1 MFLFVGIGAGAVL
14 LVCLFQLR
22 AARTLEQAVPWGA
35 VAGQVGKFFPIA
47 IIGLFGTGAYMT
59 RSTSG
64 RGARRWI
71 DIAIVALVVLAVQG
85 AGIGERAGHK
95 LKAALMANGP
105 GPLGP
110 EARRAAL
117 SPGLWVVEFSNL
129 GIVFGVVWN
138 MTQKPSF
145 GESLAAVLIGYA
157 VGAVSALLIIRS
169 SQEELVATAER
180 RRLTPQRDGNS
191 RHAARWPSS
200 AAAGCV
206 SAGSSTGHRS
216 IATGQRG
223 WKRQPVGIAHRVRRL
238 AAAGSGRCCRS
249 RGSRRGTTESSA
261 LRVRVLRVPDD
272 LRAPALPRR
281 CGRGT

>member
-1 MFLFVGIGAGAVL
+1 MNTYHAILFLHLMFLFVGIGAGAVL

-59 RSTSG
+59 QHFWTWST
-64 RGARRWI
+64 RWI

-138 MTQKPSF
+138 MTQKPGF

-157 VGAVSALLIIRS
+157 VGAVAALLIIRS
-169 SQEELVATAER
+169 SQEEL
-180 RRLTPQRDGNS
+180 
-191 RHAARWPSS
+191 
-200 AAAGCV
+200 
-206 SAGSSTGHRS
+206 
-216 IATGQRG
+216 
-223 WKRQPVGIAHRVRRL
+223 
-238 AAAGSGRCCRS
+238 
-249 RGSRRGTTESSA
+249 
-261 LRVRVLRVPDD
+261 
-272 LRAPALPRR
+272 APAAEPAA
-281 CGRGT
+281 